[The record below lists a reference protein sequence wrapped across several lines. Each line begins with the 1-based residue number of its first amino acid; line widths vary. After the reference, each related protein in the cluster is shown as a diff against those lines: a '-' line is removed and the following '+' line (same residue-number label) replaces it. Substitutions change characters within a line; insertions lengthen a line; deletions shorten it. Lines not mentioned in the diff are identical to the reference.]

1 MKRSVRQQSSS
12 RSTILGVALLVFSL
26 IAAGWTFSRLHTNSS
41 SSDSG
46 PAAAS
51 TAVTSAASPSV
62 PAPSTS
68 ATPDYAALSLRAQAI
83 ELIDAETGAV
93 RFERD
98 ADVQHA
104 PASTAKIVTALT
116 ALRSARPE
124 DVVTIQDSDVVDPAV
139 ESNMGLR
146 TGDTVTVHDLLV
158 GLFLPSGND
167 AANALARFTGERL
180 PDNGQPP
187 LQRFIAEMNA
197 EAARIG
203 MTQSHFVNPSGDD
216 AEGQVVTAHDLGVA
230 ARALLAEPAL
240 RPIVALPTAEVRV
253 GGPDARV
260 ISLTNTN
267 ELVLTNGVY
276 GVKTGTTE
284 NAGECLIVAYRTAHE
299 NLIAVILDSTDR
311 YADARTLL
319 DLPAPPPATPAATPI
334 PTQNAAP

>member
-1 MKRSVRQQSSS
+1 MRQQRRT

-26 IAAGWTFSRLHTNSS
+26 IAAGWTFSRLHTQSNSS
-41 SSDSG
+41 GSSAG
-46 PAAAS
+46 APAAA
-51 TAVTSAASPSV
+51 TAVDTT
-62 PAPSTS
+62 PATPQPPVVT
-68 ATPDYAALSLRAQAI
+68 TPDYAALNLSAKSI
-83 ELIDAETGAV
+83 ELIDADTGDV

-98 ADVQHA
+98 AEAQRA

-124 DVVTIQDSDVVDPAV
+124 DVVTIQDADVVDPAL
-139 ESNMGLR
+139 ESNMGLKA
-146 TGDTVTVHDLLV
+146 GDTVTVHDLLV

-180 PDNGQPP
+180 PDDGKPP

-197 EAARIG
+197 EATRLG

-216 AEGQVVTAHDLGVA
+216 ADGQVVTAHDLGVA
-230 ARALLAEPAL
+230 ARALLADPAL

-260 ISLTNTN
+260 IRLTNTN
-267 ELVLTNGVY
+267 ELVLTTGVY

-284 NAGECLIVAYRTAHE
+284 NAGECLIVAYREAQE
-299 NLIAVILDSTDR
+299 NVIAVILGSTDR
-311 YADARTLL
+311 YADARALL
-319 DLPAPPPATPAATPI
+319 GLPAPPATPVATPV
-334 PTQNAAP
+334 PSATAAP

>member
-1 MKRSVRQQSSS
+1 M
-12 RSTILGVALLVFSL
+12 LGVALLVFSL
-26 IAAGWTFSRLHTNSS
+26 IAAGWTFSRLHTHSS
-41 SSDSG
+41 AIDVG
-46 PAAAS
+46 AG
-51 TAVTSAASPSV
+51 TAGTTATSAASP
-62 PAPSTS
+62 
-68 ATPDYAALSLRAQAI
+68 ATPEPTVIATPNYAALKLSAKSI
-83 ELIDAETGAV
+83 DLINAETGAV
-93 RFERD
+93 LFERD
-98 ADVQHA
+98 AAAQHA

-124 DVVTIQDSDVVDPAV
+124 DVVTIQDSDVVDPAL
-139 ESNMGLR
+139 ESNMGLKS
-146 TGDTVTVHDLLV
+146 GDTVTVHDLLV

-180 PDNGQPP
+180 PDDGQPP

-216 AEGQVVTAHDLGVA
+216 ANGQVVTAHDLGVA

-240 RPIVALPTAEVRV
+240 RPIVALPAAEVRV

-284 NAGECLIVAYRTAHE
+284 KAGECLIVAYRTASE
-299 NLIAVILDSTDR
+299 NVIAVILDSTDR

-319 DLPAPPPATPAATPI
+319 DIPPPPPATPSASPI
-334 PTQNAAP
+334 PSSTAGP

>member
-1 MKRSVRQQSSS
+1 VQQQSRT
-12 RSTILGVALLVFSL
+12 RSTILGVALLVISL
-26 IAAGWTFSRLHTNSS
+26 IAAGWTFSRLHTHSNLLGFGAGA
-41 SSDSG
+41 SD
-46 PAAAS
+46 ATVIVDAS
-51 TAVTSAASPSV
+51 LATPLPTAV
-62 PAPSTS
+62 
-68 ATPDYAALSLRAQAI
+68 ATPDYAALNLSAKSI
-83 ELIDAETGAV
+83 EVIDAETGAV

-98 ADVQHA
+98 PAAQHA

-124 DVVTIQDSDVVDPAV
+124 DVVTIQDADVVDPAL
-139 ESNMGLR
+139 ESNMGLK

-180 PDNGQPP
+180 PDDGQPP
-187 LQRFIAEMNA
+187 VQRFIAEMNA

-240 RPIVALPTAEVRV
+240 RPIVALPAAEVRV

-276 GVKTGTTE
+276 GVKTGTTDK
-284 NAGECLIVAYRTAHE
+284 AGQCLIVAYRQAHE
-299 NLIAVILDSTDR
+299 NVIAVILDSTDR
-311 YADARTLL
+311 YADARALL
-319 DLPAPPPATPAATPI
+319 DIPAPPATPVATPVSTTI
-334 PTQNAAP
+334 AAP